1 MIDSQ
6 PKTFTGS
13 HGAYRWLV
21 TLQDDL
27 PKLLASCP
35 QSLAGKYIAVTSLD
49 SGPMI
54 LTEEEKIWGWY
65 IRNEIAYSPQI
76 TLSEDGGIAGVTA
89 SQCAGYD
96 EWYVFDPPHDLGALC
111 DGNVFES
118 DLKAGKIWTFVNYD
132 DGFALHNPE
141 MSDLTSFF
149 WKQLEWIRPESFIAD
164 SGSFL
169 TFVSRN
175 EPTFVAVCN
184 ALKDPGDKS

>member
-65 IRNEIAYSPQI
+65 IRNEIAYSPKSPCRK
-76 TLSEDGGIAGVTA
+76 TAG
-89 SQCAGYD
+89 
-96 EWYVFDPPHDLGALC
+96 L
-111 DGNVFES
+111 
-118 DLKAGKIWTFVNYD
+118 
-132 DGFALHNPE
+132 PE
-141 MSDLTSFF
+141 
-149 WKQLEWIRPESFIAD
+149 
-164 SGSFL
+164 
-169 TFVSRN
+169 
-175 EPTFVAVCN
+175 
-184 ALKDPGDKS
+184 